1 MSIKQRTLIM
11 TSLFFI
17 AAVFLAL
24 IYQRE
29 IIGHFISSAFSFSA
43 ENVVSWLAGHEL
55 LTVLLGQMM
64 LALKETIFFIV
75 AEILIALAIPTFLLV
90 LIFRIRA
97 KEGWSKP
104 LVFLASGYGLFLTA
118 FLGFMI
124 FFGVESF
131 QTYQGIQSNI
141 DSLKKAEVA
150 QKSAEIEEI
159 VPKILEDPQ
168 AAIQK
173 IKSIAKHLED
183 RTSIFTMLSEWMDQ
197 MLTARDLLI
206 GGAVI
211 AFISILI
218 GHILQ
223 LYTQWKAAP

>member
-1 MSIKQRTLIM
+1 MSIKQRTLII

-17 AAVFLAL
+17 AAVFLVL

-43 ENVVSWLAGHEL
+43 TNVVSLLAGHEL

-64 LALKETIFFIV
+64 LALKETIFFII
-75 AEILIALAIPTFLLV
+75 AEIVIAIAVPAFLLV

-97 KEGWSKP
+97 ASGWSKP
-104 LVFLASGYGLFLTA
+104 LVFLASGYGLFLA
-118 FLGFMI
+118 VFLGFMI
-124 FFGVESF
+124 FFGIQSF
-131 QTYQGIQSNI
+131 QTYQGIQANI
-141 DSLKKAEVA
+141 DSLKKADIA
-150 QKSAEIEEI
+150 RKSAEIEDI

-168 AAIQK
+168 SAIQRAK
-173 IKSIAKHLED
+173 TIAKNLED
-183 RTSIFTMLSEWMDQ
+183 RTSIFTILSEWMEQ
-197 MLTARDLLI
+197 MLTARDVLI